1 MGGTEVVAG
10 YSGSDRVSNDD
21 RSGYGDI
28 KGGGTDMETDI
39 EIAATSLYL
48 CEESVQ

>member
-1 MGGTEVVAG
+1 MTGSLTMTEA
-10 YSGSDRVSNDD
+10 DMETL
-21 RSGYGDI
+21 
-28 KGGGTDMETDI
+28 KEEETDMETDM